1 MAQLAEQLT
10 RNEQVAGSNPATS
23 SKKATPDRV
32 LLFLLSLSGV
42 EVYPPSRGKSGH
54 KLQESNSREGVAF
67 LFETTNRCIMH
78 ETPINDH
85 NRLYMH
91 NYYGE
96 ISLQKGT
103 SSPKRCL
110 LSNAVAGCRTKML
123 VFDKLPL
130 HLLSVCGIFDSVK
143 AVRGVYMGNC
153 VPLKLC

>member
-1 MAQLAEQLT
+1 MHLFCQYKA
-10 RNEQVAGSNPATS
+10 
-23 SKKATPDRV
+23 KKQHPIGCCFFIELVRSR
-32 LLFLLSLSGV
+32 SLSPLAG
-42 EVYPPSRGKSGH
+42 EIRPQAPK
-54 KLQESNSREGVAF
+54 SNSREGVAF
-67 LFETTNRCIMH
+67 LFETTNRCVMH
-78 ETPINDH
+78 ETSISDH
-85 NRLYMH
+85 NRWYMH

-123 VFDKLPL
+123 VFDKLLL